1 MVIMKNT
8 IRVERAKKRITQK
21 ELADELNVTRQAIWA
36 IENGKVD
43 PKIGLVFRIARFFK
57 LKIEDI
63 FISN

>member
-1 MVIMKNT
+1 MKNT

-21 ELADELNVTRQAIWA
+21 ELADEVNVTRQAIWA